1 MRYYK
6 IVADVQYHYRRMSGV
21 SQKEREVDEML
32 QVFDYVQAP
41 GKRYLSK
48 KRVEEILTHDA
59 QFSVPHEFTFLDF
72 ELLKIVSIDQL
83 PKDTTATP
91 RLNVFYINGIYDK
104 TPEKRYTVYGTYE
117 LIEHN
122 EFITDKER
130 IWKRL

>member
-6 IVADVQYHYRRMSGV
+6 ITADVQYHYRRKSGK
-21 SQKEREVDEML
+21 STKEVDEMF
-32 QVFDYVQAP
+32 QIVDYVQAP

-48 KRVEEILTHDA
+48 KRVNEILLNDA
-59 QFSVPHEFTFLDF
+59 QFHGPQGFEFLDF
-72 ELLKIVSIDQL
+72 EVLEILGVDPL
-83 PKDTTATP
+83 PKDTTVTP

-104 TPEKRYTVYGTYE
+104 IPEKKYNVYGAYE
-117 LIEHN
+117 LIKHN

>member
-6 IVADVQYHYRRMSGV
+6 ITAAVQYHYRR
-21 SQKEREVDEML
+21 KDRNDTKEVDEMF
-32 QVFDYVQAP
+32 QIVDYVRAP

-48 KRVEEILTHDA
+48 KRVNEILLNDA
-59 QFSVPHEFTFLDF
+59 QFHGPQGFEFLDF
-72 ELLKIVSIDQL
+72 EVLEILGVDSL

-104 TPEKRYTVYGTYE
+104 VPEKKYNVYGVYE

>member
-6 IVADVQYHYRRMSGV
+6 IVADIQYHYRRKSGN
-21 SQKEREVDEML
+21 STKEVDEML
-32 QVFDYVQAP
+32 QIFDYVQAP

-48 KRVEEILTHDA
+48 KRVEEILLHDA
-59 QFSVPHEFTFLDF
+59 QFNVPHEFEFLDF
-72 ELLKIVSIDQL
+72 ELLKLINIDQL

-91 RLNVFYINGIYDK
+91 RLNVFYINGLYDK
-104 TPEKRYTVYGTYE
+104 TPEKKYNTYGAYE

>member
-6 IVADVQYHYRRMSGV
+6 ITAVVQYHYRRKTVRNVM
-21 SQKEREVDEML
+21 KEVDEML
-32 QVFDYVQAP
+32 QIVDYVQAP
-41 GKRYLSK
+41 GKRYLTK
-48 KRVEEILTHDA
+48 KRVEEILLHDA
-59 QFSVPHEFTFLDF
+59 QFHCPQGFEFLDF
-72 ELLKIVSIDQL
+72 ETLRIVSIDML

-104 TPEKRYTVYGTYE
+104 VPEKKYNVYGAYE

-122 EFITDKER
+122 EFITDRER

>member
-6 IVADVQYHYRRMSGV
+6 ITAVVQYHYRRKDIRNKM
-21 SQKEREVDEML
+21 KEVDEMF
-32 QVFDYVQAP
+32 QIFDYVQAP

-48 KRVEEILTHDA
+48 KRINEILLNDA
-59 QFSVPHEFTFLDF
+59 QFLGPQGFEFLDF
-72 ELLKIVSIDQL
+72 EVLEILGVESL

-104 TPEKRYTVYGTYE
+104 ILEKRYNTYGGYE

-122 EFITDKER
+122 EFITDRER

>member
-6 IVADVQYHYRRMSGV
+6 IVADVQYHYRRKVRNSM
-21 SQKEREVDEML
+21 KEVDEML
-32 QVFDYVQAP
+32 QISDYVQAP

-48 KRVEEILTHDA
+48 KRVEEILLHDA
-59 QFSVPHEFTFLDF
+59 QFSIPQDFVFLEF
-72 ELLKIVSIDQL
+72 EVLKIIRVDQL

-91 RLNVFYINGIYDK
+91 RLNVFYINGIYDNV
-104 TPEKRYTVYGTYE
+104 PERKYNVYGVYE

-122 EFITDKER
+122 EFITDRER

>member
-6 IVADVQYHYRRMSGV
+6 ITAVVQYHYRRKV
-21 SQKEREVDEML
+21 RNDTKEVDEML
-32 QVFDYVQAP
+32 QIVDYVQAP

-48 KRVEEILTHDA
+48 KRVNEILLNDA
-59 QFSVPHEFTFLDF
+59 QFHGPQSFEFLDF
-72 ELLKIVSIDQL
+72 EVLEILGVDPL

-104 TPEKRYTVYGTYE
+104 IPEKKYSVYGAYE
-117 LIEHN
+117 LVEHN

>member
-6 IVADVQYHYRRMSGV
+6 ITAVIQYHYRRKSGQ
-21 SQKEREVDEML
+21 STKEVDEML

-41 GKRYLSK
+41 GRRYLTK
-48 KRVEEILTHDA
+48 KRVQEILLHDA
-59 QFSVPHEFTFLDF
+59 QFNVPHEFEFLDF
-72 ELLKIVSIDQL
+72 ECLEVLAVEPL

-104 TPEKRYTVYGTYE
+104 IPEKRYNIYGGYE
-117 LIEHN
+117 LIEHD

>member
-6 IVADVQYHYRRMSGV
+6 IVADVQYHYRRKVRNDM
-21 SQKEREVDEML
+21 KEVDEML
-32 QVFDYVQAP
+32 QISDYVQAP

-48 KRVEEILTHDA
+48 KRVEEILLHDA
-59 QFSVPHEFTFLDF
+59 QFSVPQDFVFLEF
-72 ELLKIVSIDQL
+72 EVLKIISVDQL

-104 TPEKRYTVYGTYE
+104 VPEKKYNVYGAYE

-122 EFITDKER
+122 EFITDRER

>member
-6 IVADVQYHYRRMSGV
+6 IVADVQYHYRRKSVNGT
-21 SQKEREVDEML
+21 KEVDETL
-32 QVFDYVQAP
+32 QIFDYVQAP
-41 GKRYLSK
+41 SKRYLTK
-48 KRVEEILTHDA
+48 KRAEEILLHDA
-59 QFSVPHEFTFLDF
+59 QTNIPYGFEFLDY
-72 ELLKIVSIDQL
+72 ETLRIVSVESL

-104 TPEKRYTVYGTYE
+104 VPEKKYNVYGAYE

-122 EFITDKER
+122 ELITDKER

>member
-6 IVADVQYHYRRMSGV
+6 ITAVVQYHYRRKVRNGT
-21 SQKEREVDEML
+21 KEVDEMF
-32 QVFDYVQAP
+32 QIFDYVQAP
-41 GKRYLSK
+41 GKRYLTK
-48 KRVEEILTHDA
+48 KRVAEILLNDA
-59 QFSVPHEFTFLDF
+59 QFHGPQEFEFLDF
-72 ELLKIVSIDQL
+72 ELLEILGVESL

-104 TPEKRYTVYGTYE
+104 VPEKKYNEYGAYE

>member
-6 IVADVQYHYRRMSGV
+6 ITADVQYHYKRKVRNET
-21 SQKEREVDEML
+21 KEVDEML
-32 QVFDYVQAP
+32 QIVDYVQAP

-48 KRVEEILTHDA
+48 KRVNEILLNDA
-59 QFSVPHEFTFLDF
+59 QFHGPQGFEFLDF
-72 ELLKIVSIDQL
+72 EVLEILGVDSL

-104 TPEKRYTVYGTYE
+104 VPEKKYNVYVAYE

-122 EFITDKER
+122 EFVTDKER

>member
-6 IVADVQYHYRRMSGV
+6 ITAVVQYHYRRKSGN
-21 SQKEREVDEML
+21 STKEVDETL
-32 QVFDYVQAP
+32 QIFDYVQAP
-41 GKRYLSK
+41 GKRYLTK
-48 KRVEEILTHDA
+48 KRVEEILLHDA
-59 QFSVPHEFTFLDF
+59 QFHVPQGFEFLDF
-72 ELLKIVSIDQL
+72 ELLRIVSIDML

-104 TPEKRYTVYGTYE
+104 VPEKRYNVYGAYE

-122 EFITDKER
+122 EFITDRER

>member
-6 IVADVQYHYRRMSGV
+6 ITAVVQYHYRRKV
-21 SQKEREVDEML
+21 RNETKEVDEML
-32 QVFDYVQAP
+32 QIVDYVQAP

-48 KRVEEILTHDA
+48 KRVNEILLNDA
-59 QFSVPHEFTFLDF
+59 QFHGPQGFEFLDF
-72 ELLKIVSIDQL
+72 EVLEILGVESL

-91 RLNVFYINGIYDK
+91 KLNVFYINGIYDK
-104 TPEKRYTVYGTYE
+104 TIEKKYHIYGGYE

-122 EFITDKER
+122 EFITDRER

>member
-6 IVADVQYHYRRMSGV
+6 IVADVQYHYRRKVRNDM
-21 SQKEREVDEML
+21 KEVDEMF
-32 QVFDYVQAP
+32 QIVDYVQAP

-48 KRVEEILTHDA
+48 KRVNEILLNDA
-59 QFSVPHEFTFLDF
+59 QFHGPQGFEFLDF
-72 ELLKIVSIDQL
+72 EVLEILGVESL

-104 TPEKRYTVYGTYE
+104 VPEKKYNVYGAYE

-122 EFITDKER
+122 EFITDRER

>member
-6 IVADVQYHYRRMSGV
+6 ITAVVQYHYRRKSGQ
-21 SQKEREVDEML
+21 STKEVDEMF
-32 QVFDYVQAP
+32 QIFDYVQAP

-48 KRVEEILTHDA
+48 KRINEILLNDA
-59 QFSVPHEFTFLDF
+59 QFHGPHGFEFLDF
-72 ELLKIVSIDQL
+72 EVLEILGVDPL
-83 PKDTTATP
+83 PKDTTVTP

-104 TPEKRYTVYGTYE
+104 IPEKKYNVYGAYE
-117 LIEHN
+117 MIEHN

>member
-6 IVADVQYHYRRMSGV
+6 ITAVVQYHYRRKSGN
-21 SQKEREVDEML
+21 STKEVDEML
-32 QVFDYVQAP
+32 QIVDYVQAP

-48 KRVEEILTHDA
+48 KRVAEILLDDA
-59 QFSVPHEFTFLDF
+59 QFHGPQGFVFLDF
-72 ELLKIVSIDQL
+72 ELLKIISIDQL

-91 RLNVFYINGIYDK
+91 RLNVFYINGIYDF
-104 TPEKRYTVYGTYE
+104 TPQKKFNEYGAYE

-122 EFITDKER
+122 EFITDRER

>member
-6 IVADVQYHYRRMSGV
+6 ITAVVQYHYRRKV
-21 SQKEREVDEML
+21 RNDTKEVDEML
-32 QVFDYVQAP
+32 QIVDYVQAP

-48 KRVEEILTHDA
+48 KRVNEILLNDA
-59 QFSVPHEFTFLDF
+59 QFHGPQGFEFLDF
-72 ELLKIVSIDQL
+72 EVLEILGVESL

-91 RLNVFYINGIYDK
+91 RLNVFYINGIYVK
-104 TPEKRYTVYGTYE
+104 VPEKKYNVYGAYE

-122 EFITDKER
+122 EFITDRER